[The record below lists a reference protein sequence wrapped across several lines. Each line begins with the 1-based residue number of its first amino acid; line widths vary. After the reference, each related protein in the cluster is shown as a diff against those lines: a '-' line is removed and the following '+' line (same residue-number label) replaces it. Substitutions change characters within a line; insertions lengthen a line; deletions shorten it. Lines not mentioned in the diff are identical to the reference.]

1 MKKSRYKSL
10 WESHKHDKTFSDA
23 IGVSLHRLQKEKL
36 IIDSTDDEIS
46 SQSTRLGVKIFKAI
60 MNVRKSFLMKEKLKE
75 LNVKLKGSKEEEE
88 EMSEDDIQNESMR
101 IDHQQVSETLE
112 KHQKSSVT
120 EILESEADVTEMN
133 DDQMSN
139 NSTYSI
145 GHDEE
150 VEEYLTMDGE
160 EPCKDN
166 FDENHSNYNNE
177 LNNKNKSTSS
187 AVSLSEQNTQQ
198 FTTGGVKRKL
208 MNNDS
213 SLSTTQNKRLCLVE
227 ISTSVGINQQPEPR
241 STSAP
246 KNYKLKE
253 KALDSSLQNEQ
264 NDNHQ
269 YDENSWK
276 PTTRLQINNI
286 TADYET
292 QALYKKISCILN
304 KLTAENM
311 DKLTQQVRDLNIN
324 SHEKLKSLVDLVFDR
339 AIDEPYFAAIYSM
352 MCKKLADMQVDVVD
366 MRRKNKTNFHTLL
379 LERCQHEFLLI
390 KRASVNKSKLDAK
403 LKEIDKCND
412 IEKKRKLIA
421 LLNDADCRLGR
432 KAVGNIRLIGELF
445 KQDMLRI
452 SIIDRC
458 IKDLFATPVDYN
470 IECLCKLLTTVGAQ
484 LENSKNNN
492 FDYYF
497 RRMSSLASNKK
508 LSSRVRYM
516 VQYVIDLRAQ
526 NWIPKRDESYPI
538 IMNQFN
544 NSGSHQYQRESS
556 WKPTRF
562 QTCRNTDNLETQ
574 TLYAKVRFILIQL
587 TPENVDKL
595 TQQFEDLNINTHKRL
610 EGVVDLIFEKA
621 IVKPNF
627 ASVYALMCKK
637 LSQMDTNVVNMRQEN
652 KTDFRTLLVT
662 RCKQAFESVSVNRRD
677 KLTTSLD
684 NADRRL
690 CMKAVGNIKLIGEL
704 FKQNMIGIVV
714 IDACIKHLLATPFD
728 YNIECLCEL
737 LKTIGP
743 TLENPNNY
751 NFNYYFFK
759 MSSLVSN
766 EELSSRVRSLL
777 QDVIDL
783 RAQNWEPERDEG
795 NLITVNQVS
804 KEGSPSRKEYEN
816 IEGELEMITTNN
828 EPTEINK
835 QPYAIATSTSTTNQ
849 QTSIQLPG
857 SNNTGATTIYISDN
871 KTFDMY
877 SDSPQSPELET
888 TATSQSSTS
897 LLYVIYSQ
905 LDEQIKS
912 LINIAIDEFKN
923 KIDHLNYPEFIRR
936 SLEVTKL
943 ESLNVREK
951 YWGFVANMITIGI
964 FPLAVFQSEYDKMFE
979 EIKDVSPIFWT
990 YKAEILKI
998 LVKRGAHPLKEL
1010 KRTTLVLKKKGLVGN
1025 LVGELLKILV
1035 ASEGPSAITEKWNNS
1050 GIEWTDLLNTSLENP
1065 DDIIKRYNLQFLTFG
1080 KTDPLNEQL
1089 LKLLRKSNIADT
1101 FKWIAINV
1109 GEETSRTPKFVR
1121 KLFTLLLESGIET
1134 KYSFDKR
1141 NFYQPNRLKI
1151 INLLPLM
1158 KDYIDGNLE
1167 SELQCLYGLTNVNHR
1182 CKNPPGFVYDIIKE
1196 LHEKDIISLGAFYV
1210 WHNGTAATSE
1220 LIGHD
1225 EAKWNLLSQSF
1236 WIKFQES
1243 RT

>member
-379 LERCQHEFLLI
+379 LERCQHEFL
-390 KRASVNKSKLDAK
+390 
-403 LKEIDKCND
+403 
-412 IEKKRKLIA
+412 
-421 LLNDADCRLGR
+421 
-432 KAVGNIRLIGELF
+432 
-445 KQDMLRI
+445 
-452 SIIDRC
+452 
-458 IKDLFATPVDYN
+458 
-470 IECLCKLLTTVGAQ
+470 
-484 LENSKNNN
+484 
-492 FDYYF
+492 
-497 RRMSSLASNKK
+497 
-508 LSSRVRYM
+508 
-516 VQYVIDLRAQ
+516 
-526 NWIPKRDESYPI
+526 
-538 IMNQFN
+538 
-544 NSGSHQYQRESS
+544 GSHQYQRESS

-662 RCKQAFESVSVNRRD
+662 RCKQAFESVSVNRR
-677 KLTTSLD
+677 
-684 NADRRL
+684 
-690 CMKAVGNIKLIGEL
+690 
-704 FKQNMIGIVV
+704 
-714 IDACIKHLLATPFD
+714 
-728 YNIECLCEL
+728 
-737 LKTIGP
+737 
-743 TLENPNNY
+743 
-751 NFNYYFFK
+751 
-759 MSSLVSN
+759 
-766 EELSSRVRSLL
+766 
-777 QDVIDL
+777 
-783 RAQNWEPERDEG
+783 